1 MSVYS
6 ADAAFASKSTRSFSS
21 LRIYMNLTENLS
33 HVLLLTKLK
42 YFFIC
47 SPFAS

>member
-6 ADAAFASKSTRSFSS
+6 ADAAFASQFACSFSS

-33 HVLLLTKLK
+33 PILLLTKLK